1 MQSAPSLTPA
11 AYVCCVQ
18 CVAFDSTNKH
28 IAAGDVS
35 GRIII
40 WTGLEAAAASA
51 ENGTLPQDG
60 NAGMS
65 IATIH
70 WHAHPVAA
78 LCFSQDGRYLLSGG
92 EEAVLVVWQLLTLKR
107 TYLPRLGGPISHIAC
122 VPDDPT
128 KYIVGQKNNVIRV
141 VSLAA
146 MQVRQHHPW
155 MPEPALHTPSGG
167 ADIL

>member
-1 MQSAPSLTPA
+1 MTVPWFM
-11 AYVCCVQ
+11 Q
-18 CVAFDSTNKH
+18 CVAFDSTNTH

-40 WTGLEAAAASA
+40 WTGLEAAAAA
-51 ENGTLPQDG
+51 EENGTLPQDG

-65 IATIH
+65 VATIH

-141 VSLAA
+141 VSLAE
-146 MQVRQHHPW
+146 MQVRTLCLMICGLRCCLPHYLVLAATHLIW
-155 MPEPALHTPSGG
+155 SR
-167 ADIL
+167 

>member
-1 MQSAPSLTPA
+1 MTVPRFM
-11 AYVCCVQ
+11 Q
-18 CVAFDSTNKH
+18 CVAFDSTNTH

-40 WTGLEAAAASA
+40 WTGLEAAAAA
-51 ENGTLPQDG
+51 EENGTLPQDG

-65 IATIH
+65 VATIH

-141 VSLAA
+141 VSLAE
-146 MQVRQHHPW
+146 MQVRTLCLMICGLRCCLPHYLVLAATHLIW
-155 MPEPALHTPSGG
+155 SR
-167 ADIL
+167 